1 MVRRCKIMSDFEEEL
16 RKVHEQRMEKINE
29 VCSIA
34 LQDKITE
41 QDFEHMKS
49 VLDSLNTN
57 QLGGVD
63 YDRF

>member
-1 MVRRCKIMSDFEEEL
+1 
-16 RKVHEQRMEKINE
+16 MEKINE